1 MQRQAGH
8 KVARCQH
15 NRAQNQRTF
24 RTQQMIADIAADG
37 DKAVDQRGKRAEG
50 NKRLLLRKTKLFNK
64 EYSQDALY
72 AVIAKSLP

>member
-1 MQRQAGH
+1 
-8 KVARCQH
+8 
-15 NRAQNQRTF
+15 
-24 RTQQMIADIAADG
+24 MIADIAADG
-37 DKAVDQRGKRAEG
+37 DKAVDQRGKCAEG